1 MLLLAIIFW
10 CCVYLIFHSYVF
22 YPLILKILSSGKKA
36 NQQVYKGD
44 DELPYVSI
52 LISAFNEE
60 EVIAE
65 KIESIF
71 NGDYP
76 AESFELLIGSDR
88 SDDRTAEI
96 INTYLPKYDNIRFWD
111 FEERRGKQ
119 NVVNDLVQQSRG
131 SILILTDANVMFD
144 TSTIYNLVRHF
155 KNTAIG
161 LVDSNMINKGLKIE
175 GISYQEKAYISREVN
190 IKNMEG
196 RLWGTMMGPFGG
208 CYAIRKEDYSSVPPN
223 YLVDDFYINMK
234 VFEKGKKAIND
245 LDARVFEDVS
255 NVLKDEFRRKV
266 RIATGNW
273 QNLRT
278 FSKLLMRPKLG
289 FCFLSH
295 KVLRWIG
302 PFFII
307 AALVLSAVLA
317 YYSWIYQLILLMQ
330 LVLLALPLLDFML
343 KKLNVHIKLLRL
355 ITHFYAMNLAL
366 FIGFFKSMKTIQ
378 SGTWDRTPRNQ

>member
-1 MLLLAIIFW
+1 
-10 CCVYLIFHSYVF
+10 
-22 YPLILKILSSGKKA
+22 
-36 NQQVYKGD
+36 
-44 DELPYVSI
+44 
-52 LISAFNEE
+52 
-60 EVIAE
+60 
-65 KIESIF
+65 
-71 NGDYP
+71 
-76 AESFELLIGSDR
+76 
-88 SDDRTAEI
+88 
-96 INTYLPKYDNIRFWD
+96 
-111 FEERRGKQ
+111 
-119 NVVNDLVQQSRG
+119 
-131 SILILTDANVMFD
+131 
-144 TSTIYNLVRHF
+144 
-155 KNTAIG
+155 
-161 LVDSNMINKGLKIE
+161 
-175 GISYQEKAYISREVN
+175 
-190 IKNMEG
+190 
-196 RLWGTMMGPFGG
+196 
-208 CYAIRKEDYSSVPPN
+208 
-223 YLVDDFYINMK
+223 VDDFYINMK

-355 ITHFYAMNLAL
+355 ITHF
-366 FIGFFKSMKTIQ
+366 
-378 SGTWDRTPRNQ
+378 

>member
-1 MLLLAIIFW
+1 MLVLAIIFW

-22 YPLILKILSSGKKA
+22 YPLILKILSSGKKG
-36 NQQVYKGD
+36 NQEVFSRN
-44 DELPYVSI
+44 DELPFVSI
-52 LISAFNEE
+52 VISAFNEE

-76 AESFELLIGSDR
+76 VDSFELLIGSDR

-96 INTYLPKYDNIRFWD
+96 INSFLPRYDNIRFWD

-119 NVVNDLVQQSRG
+119 NVVNDLVQQSKG

-144 TSTIYNLVRHF
+144 TSTIFNLVRHF

-161 LVDSNMINKGLKIE
+161 LVDSNMINKGLKVE
-175 GISYQEKAYISREVN
+175 GISYQEKAYISREVH

-208 CYAIRKEDYSSVPPN
+208 CYAIRKEDYSKVPAN

-255 NVLKDEFRRKV
+255 NVLKDEFRRKI

-278 FSKLLMRPKLG
+278 FSGLLRRPRLG
-289 FCFLSH
+289 FCFFSH

-302 PFFII
+302 PFFILI
-307 AALVLSAVLA
+307 ALLLSAALAF
-317 YYSWIYQLILLMQ
+317 YSRFYQVILLLQ
-330 LVLLALPLLDFML
+330 LLLLALPLLDFIL
-343 KKLNVHIKLLRL
+343 KKINIHIKLLRL
-355 ITHFYAMNLAL
+355 VTHFYAMNLAL
-366 FIGFFKSMKTIQ
+366 FIGFFRSMKTIQ

>member
-1 MLLLAIIFW
+1 MVVLAIFFW
-10 CCVYLIFHSYVF
+10 LSVYLILHSYLF
-22 YPLILKILSSGKKA
+22 YPLILEVLSANKKG
-36 NQQVYKGD
+36 NKLKYSRED
-44 DELPYVSI
+44 DLPLVSVI
-52 LISAFNEE
+52 ISAFNEE

-71 NGDYP
+71 AGDYP
-76 AESFELLIGSDR
+76 DDKLEVLIGSDR

-96 INTYLPKYDNIRFWD
+96 INGYLPDHPNLHFRD

-119 NVVNDLVQQSRG
+119 NVVNDIVQESKG

-144 TSTIYNLVRHF
+144 TSTVFNLVRHF
-155 KNTAIG
+155 KNPEIG
-161 LVDSNMINKGLKIE
+161 LVDSNMINKGLKVE
-175 GISYQEKAYISREVN
+175 GISYQEKAYISREVH

-208 CYAIRKEDYSSVPPN
+208 CYSVSKEDYSKVPPN

-234 VFEKGKKAIND
+234 VFEKRKKAIND

-255 NVLKDEFRRKV
+255 NVLRDEFRRKV

-278 FSKLLMRPKLG
+278 FAHLLLRKNLG

-295 KVLRWIG
+295 KVLRWKG
-302 PFFII
+302 PFFIMT
-307 AALVLSAVLA
+307 A
-317 YYSWIYQLILLMQ
+317 LILNVFLAIHSDFYLALLAMQ
-330 LVLLALPLLDFML
+330 VLLLLLPLLDFLL
-343 KKLNVHIKLLRL
+343 KMVNIHIKPLRL
-355 ITHFYAMNLAL
+355 ATHFYAMNL
-366 FIGFFKSMKTIQ
+366 
-378 SGTWDRTPRNQ
+378 

>member
-1 MLLLAIIFW
+1 MLVLAFFFW
-10 CCVYLIFHSYVF
+10 LCVFLIFHSYAF
-22 YPLILKILSSGKKA
+22 YPLILQVLSAGKKG
-36 NQQVYKGD
+36 NQVIYVRD
-44 DELPYVSI
+44 DELPVVSVI
-52 LISAFNEE
+52 ISAFNEE

-76 AESFELLIGSDR
+76 KDKFEVLIGSDN
-88 SDDRTAEI
+88 SSDRTAAIVSEYMPLHTNLI
-96 INTYLPKYDNIRFWD
+96 FHD
-111 FEERRGKQ
+111 FRERRGKQ
-119 NVVNDLVQQSRG
+119 NVVNDLVAESAG

-144 TSTIYNLVRHF
+144 TSTIFNTVRHF
-155 KNTAIG
+155 KNPGIG
-161 LVDSNMINKGLKIE
+161 LVDTNMINKGLKKE
-175 GISYQEKAYISREVN
+175 GISYQEKAYISREVM

-208 CYAIRKEDYSSVPPN
+208 CYAIRKEDYSRVPSN

-234 VFEKGKKAIND
+234 IFEKRKKAIND

-255 NVLKDEFRRKV
+255 NVLRDEFRRKV

-278 FSKLLMRPKLG
+278 FYPLLFRKQLG
-289 FCFLSH
+289 FCFFSH
-295 KVLRWIG
+295 KFLRWKG

-307 AALVLSAVLA
+307 TAFITNVFLAVYSPFYLALLA
-317 YYSWIYQLILLMQ
+317 LQLILFM
-330 LVLLALPLLDFML
+330 LPLLDVIL
-343 KKLNVHIKLLRL
+343 KSMNIHIKLLRL
-355 ITHFYAMNLAL
+355 VTHFYAMNLAL
-366 FIGFFKSMKTIQ
+366 FIGFFKSWGKIT

>member
-10 CCVYLIFHSYVF
+10 CCVFLLFHSYVF
-22 YPLILKILSSGKKA
+22 YPLLLELLSYRKKG
-36 NQQVYKGD
+36 NQEVYQRNED
-44 DELPYVSI
+44 LPFVSI
-52 LISAFNEE
+52 VISAFNEE

-65 KIESIF
+65 KIESIY

-76 AESFELLIGSDR
+76 ASKFELLIGSDC

-96 INTYLPKYDNIRFWD
+96 INSYLAEHDSLSFWD
-111 FEERRGKQ
+111 FKERRGKQ

-155 KNTAIG
+155 RNESIG
-161 LVDSNMINKGLKIE
+161 LVDSNMINKGLKVE
-175 GISYQEKAYISREVN
+175 GISYQEKAYISREVH

-208 CYAIRKEDYSSVPPN
+208 CYAIRKKDYAPVPPN

-234 VFEKGKKAIND
+234 IFEKGSQAIND
-245 LDARVFEDVS
+245 LEARVFEDVS

-278 FSKLLMRPKLG
+278 FSGLLLRPKLG

-295 KVLRWIG
+295 KVLRWTG
-302 PFFII
+302 PFLILAALFFSAALAVNSDFYLLVFLFQVLLI
-307 AALVLSAVLA
+307 AA
-317 YYSWIYQLILLMQ
+317 
-330 LVLLALPLLDFML
+330 PLLDFML
-343 KKLNVHIKLLRL
+343 KSQNIHNKLLRL
-355 ITHFYAMNLAL
+355 LTHFYAMNLAL
-366 FIGFFKSMKTIQ
+366 LMGFFRSMKTIQ